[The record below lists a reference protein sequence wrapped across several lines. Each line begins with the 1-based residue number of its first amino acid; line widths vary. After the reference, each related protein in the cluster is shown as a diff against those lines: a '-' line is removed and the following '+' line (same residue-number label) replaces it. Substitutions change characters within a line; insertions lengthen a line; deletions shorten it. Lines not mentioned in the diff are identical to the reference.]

1 MRINV
6 VIAGTGVI
14 SAIGRDVTE
23 CLASFEKGAAGMG
36 TITYLDTVHRG
47 HLPVAEVKADNKTL
61 AQWAALGETPIPDDP
76 RETVSFGS
84 RPVSRSGTLDAA
96 SMSRRG
102 VPDAGSVS
110 RTALLSL
117 IAAREALDRA
127 AIPDLARW
135 RTGFISANT
144 VGGMDRTENF
154 YSEFLDNPRHGR
166 LRDVV
171 LHECGSV
178 TEWVADRL
186 GIKHFH
192 STISTACSS
201 SANAIGFGARMIRH
215 KMLDVVVAGGTD
227 ALTKFTLN
235 GFNSLMILD
244 SHFCRPFDND
254 RMGLNLGEG
263 AGYVV
268 LVSDEVAATLGAPAG
283 CVLSGFANAGDAYHQ
298 TASSPDGRGSWLAMK
313 GALQRAGLDPADIDY
328 INLHGTGTQ
337 NNDLAEG
344 TAIRRLFDPVYP
356 AMSSTKSFTG
366 HTLGA
371 SGGVEAV
378 FSVLSVLNGL
388 VYPNLRF
395 ETPMTELPFTPATKF
410 LKGQPLRHVMS
421 NSFGFGGNCSSLIFS
436 KQIR

>member
-1 MRINV
+1 MRINSAPTAPV
-6 VIAGTGVI
+6 TIAGTGVI

-23 CLASFEKGAAGMG
+23 SLASFEKGAAGMG
-36 TITYLDTVHRG
+36 AISYLDTVHRG
-47 HLPVAEVKADNKTL
+47 ELPVAEVKADNATL
-61 AQWAALGETPIPDDP
+61 AQWARINKP
-76 RETVSFGS
+76 
-84 RPVSRSGTLDAA
+84 
-96 SMSRRG
+96 
-102 VPDAGSVS
+102 VS

-117 IAAREALDRA
+117 IAAKEALERA

-144 VGGMDRTENF
+144 VGGMDKTENF
-154 YSEFLDNPRHGR
+154 YAEFLGNPQRGR

-186 GIKHFH
+186 GIRHFH

-201 SANAIGFGARMIRH
+201 SANAIGFGARMIRQGL
-215 KMLDVVVAGGTD
+215 LDVVVAGGTD

-244 SHFCRPFDND
+244 SNFCKPFDD
-254 RMGLNLGEG
+254 HRMGLNLGEG

-268 LVSDEVAATLGAPAG
+268 LVSDKVAATLAGAPNAG
-283 CVLSGFANAGDAYHQ
+283 TGFVLSGFANANDAYHQ

-313 GALQRAGLDPADIDY
+313 GALQRAGLEPTDIDY

-356 AMSSTKSFTG
+356 PMSSTKSFTG

-371 SGGVEAV
+371 SGGIEAV
-378 FSVLSVLNGL
+378 FSVLALMHGL
-388 VYPNLRF
+388 VFPNLRF
-395 ETPMTELPFTPATKF
+395 ETPMSELPFTPTTKL
-410 LKGQPLRHVMS
+410 LKGQPLRHVLS
-421 NSFGFGGNCSSLIFS
+421 NSFGFGGNCTTLIFS
-436 KQIR
+436 KQ

>member
-1 MRINV
+1 MRINSAPTAPV
-6 VIAGTGVI
+6 TIAGTGVI

-23 CLASFEKGAAGMG
+23 SLASFEKGAAGMG
-36 TITYLDTVHRG
+36 AISYLDTVHRG
-47 HLPVAEVKADNKTL
+47 ELPVAEVKADNATL
-61 AQWAALGETPIPDDP
+61 AQWA
-76 RETVSFGS
+76 
-84 RPVSRSGTLDAA
+84 
-96 SMSRRG
+96 G
-102 VPDAGSVS
+102 VNKLVS

-117 IAAREALDRA
+117 IAAKEALDRA
-127 AIPDLARW
+127 AIPDPGRW

-144 VGGMDRTENF
+144 VGGMDKTENF
-154 YSEFLDNPRHGR
+154 YAEFLDNPQRGR

-201 SANAIGFGARMIRH
+201 SANAIGFGARMIRQGL
-215 KMLDVVVAGGTD
+215 LDVVVAGGTD

-244 SHFCRPFDND
+244 SNFCKPFDD
-254 RMGLNLGEG
+254 HRMGLNLGEG

-268 LVSDEVAATLGAPAG
+268 LVSDKVAATLTGAPTADARAAGAPDGTAPYAGTG
-283 CVLSGFANAGDAYHQ
+283 CVLSGFANANDAYHQ

-313 GALQRAGLDPADIDY
+313 GALQRAGLEPTDINY

-356 AMSSTKSFTG
+356 PMSSTKSFTG

-371 SGGVEAV
+371 SGGIEAV
-378 FSVLSVLNGL
+378 FSVLALIHGL

-395 ETPMTELPFTPATKF
+395 ETPMSELPFTPVTKL
-410 LKGQPLRHVMS
+410 LKGQPLRHVLS
-421 NSFGFGGNCSSLIFS
+421 NSFGFGGNCTSLIFS
-436 KQIR
+436 KQ